1 MADLDLIPLTAL
13 RAVEAVA
20 RLGTLSRAGAELG
33 ITPGAV
39 SQRIQRAEEGLGR
52 MLFLRSA
59 TGMVPTDLCR
69 DMMGLLS
76 RGMAD
81 LSRAVAMAQ
90 EARDGSLTVSV
101 APLFAGRWLVW
112 RLGAFQQQNPG
123 LRVRIE
129 PAAQLVDPRQG
140 EVDLCLR
147 VGTGDWPGL
156 EVTPLIAQ
164 HIFPVCSPT
173 LAARLRHP
181 ADLATVPIIR
191 EDNGHGDWPL
201 WLDGSGVSASHLGAG
216 PVYADGGICLDAAMA
231 GQGVFL
237 GWETLAG
244 FGLDRGQLVEP
255 FAPRRVPS
263 GRGLFLLGAPG
274 AMRRPALRRFRDW
287 LAGELRPLAASA

>member
-39 SQRIQRAEEGLGR
+39 SQRVQKAEDGLGR
-52 MLFLRSA
+52 VLFHRSA
-59 TGMVPTDLCR
+59 AGMAPTDLCR
-69 DMMGLLS
+69 EMMPALS

-90 EARDGSLTVSV
+90 DARDTTLTISV

-129 PAAQLVDPRQG
+129 PAAHLVDPRQG

-147 VGTGDWPGL
+147 IGSGDWPGL

-164 HIFPVCSPT
+164 RVFPVCSPA
-173 LAARLRHP
+173 LAATLRAP
-181 ADLATVPIIR
+181 ADLRHVPIIR
-191 EDNGHGDWPL
+191 EDDRPGDWPA
-201 WLDGSGVSASHLGAG
+201 WLLGTGIAAGELGPG
-216 PVYADGGICLDAAMA
+216 PVYADGGICMDAAMA

-244 FGLDRGQLVEP
+244 FSLERGQLVEP
-255 FAPRRVPS
+255 FAPRRVAS
-263 GRGLFLLGAPG
+263 GRGVFLLGAPG

-287 LAGELRPLAASA
+287 LIKELRPLAGSA